1 MELSESGGFSKPKT
15 NSERARDDQ
24 SSTTLDSRDNTRDS
38 ASEHLEANVEE
49 EIHQLARRF
58 TTQSHGPHNLFPVSP
73 EGPLDPHSEKF
84 NARKWAKAFYN
95 VRENISGDTSLRQSG
110 IAFRN
115 LNVHGFGTPTDF
127 QKTVG
132 NVWLNVLN
140 LVTRFGRKEQQR
152 IDILQ
157 NLEGIVEAGEML
169 VVLGPP
175 GSGCSTLLKT
185 ISGDTHG
192 LYVDDSSTMNYRGI
206 TAEQM
211 KTIFR
216 GEATY
221 TAEVDDHS
229 PHMTVGDT
237 LYFAA
242 RARCPQ
248 TIPDN
253 VSRKEYAEHLRD
265 VTMAM
270 FGIAHT
276 SKTRVGD
283 DFIRGVS
290 GGERKRVTIAEAAL
304 SYSPLQCWDNS
315 TRGLD
320 SANALEFCRTLR
332 IQADILGT
340 TACVALYQASQDA
353 YNVREPPSFFFH
365 FFFHY
370 PTRFTASIVFCGNS

>member
-1 MELSESGGFSKPKT
+1 MVLSEKGGFDKPGSD
-15 NSERARDDQ
+15 SELGHVEQ
-24 SSTTLDSRDNTRDS
+24 SSATLQSRDNDGDS
-38 ASEHLEANVEE
+38 ASDHHDAEMEE
-49 EIHQLARRF
+49 EIHELARRF
-58 TTQSHGPHNLFPVSP
+58 T
-73 EGPLDPHSEKF
+73 EEF

-95 VRENISGDTSLRQSG
+95 IRENISGDAPPRMSG

-115 LNVHGFGTPTDF
+115 LSVHGFGTPTDF

-132 NVWLNVLN
+132 NVWLDAISMISCL
-140 LVTRFGRKEQQR
+140 RGKQAQR
-152 IDILQ
+152 IDILRG
-157 NLEGIVEAGEML
+157 LEGIVEAGEML
-169 VVLGPP
+169 MVLGPP

-192 LYVDDSSTMNYRGI
+192 LYVDNDSTINYRGI
-206 TAEQM
+206 TAKQM
-211 KTIFR
+211 RSVFR
-216 GEATY
+216 GEAIY
-221 TAEVDDHS
+221 TAEVDAHS

-270 FGIAHT
+270 FGILHT
-276 SKTRVGD
+276 TKTRVGD

-304 SYSPLQCWDNS
+304 SYSPL
-315 TRGLD
+315 
-320 SANALEFCRTLR
+320 
-332 IQADILGT
+332 
-340 TACVALYQASQDA
+340 
-353 YNVREPPSFFFH
+353 
-365 FFFHY
+365 
-370 PTRFTASIVFCGNS
+370 